1 MLEITCGCRCIVCKS
16 TSLESKSF
24 AAPDGYLD
32 IHHTCKSCGA
42 HFDHLD
48 GTVFQKCEICNYNK
62 L

>member
-1 MLEITCGCRCIVCKS
+1 MVCKS
-16 TSLESKSF
+16 TSLEGKSF
-24 AAPDGYLD
+24 TAPDGYLD

-62 L
+62 KL

>member
-1 MLEITCGCRCIVCKS
+1 MCKS
-16 TSLESKSF
+16 TILEGKSF
-24 AAPDGYLD
+24 TALDGYLD